1 MYLFRFPSQLALA
14 GSFVFGVCFSMYFSR
29 VGRSADGTGVYPG
42 RRWNSRPWSV
52 EPWTLDSPR
61 RALMPPPATPTF
73 PSRSWTMDMAR
84 MFWVPTVC
92 CVHPI
97 AYSEVPDLSGLPVA
111 PYVSYTFR
119 RTSFGVPVISET
131 SSGVYRE

>member
-14 GSFVFGVCFSMYFSR
+14 GSFDFGVCFSMYFSR

-42 RRWNSRPWSV
+42 RMWNSRPWSV
-52 EPWTLDSPR
+52 APWTLDSPR

-73 PSRSWTMDMAR
+73 PSSIWMMLIAR

-97 AYSEVPDLSGLPVA
+97 AYREVPALSGFPVA
-111 PYVSYTFR
+111 EYVSYTLR
-119 RTSFGVPVISET
+119 SVSLGVPVMLD
-131 SSGVYRE
+131 